1 VILNAR
7 CRLLTIRSRIE
18 CSSYGPFGPDQRS
31 FKTDVNFSNTLLA
44 RGYAATT
51 VDAICEKAELT
62 KGSFYYFFDSKEDLG
77 LAVLDWSLRR
87 SAQMLASG
95 THARIVDPVEK
106 AFAFLEHLEK
116 CSPELWS
123 GGCLLGSFSMELAD
137 TNSRAQQVVAGM
149 FQALEDDF
157 AEKLQPIADQCAG
170 KQAPQASGFAD
181 TLLSI
186 VEGSIIL
193 AKAHRDPTRIPK
205 AIRGFRLSLA
215 TLIADPR
222 VGRTRLGKPIVKRS
236 KSLKAHE
243 QGSYRSK
250 AEYRNN
256 YERILIIEDE
266 LEMLRI

>member
-1 VILNAR
+1 MPPRAMISVQIRLYYTNQLVYSDEEMAATQSKERILAGAKE
-7 CRLLTIRSRIE
+7 L
-18 CSSYGPFGPDQRS
+18 F
-31 FKTDVNFSNTLLA
+31 LA

-87 SAQMLASG
+87 SAQLLASG
-95 THARIVDPVEK
+95 PHVGITDPVEK

-137 TNSRAQQVVAGM
+137 TNFRVQQVVAGM
-149 FQALEDDF
+149 FQALADDF
-157 AEKLQPIADQCAG
+157 AKKLQPIADQCAG
-170 KQAPQASGFAD
+170 KQAPQANEFAD

-186 VEGSIIL
+186 VEGPIIL

-222 VGRTRLGKPIVKRS
+222 VGPRRLGKPIVKRS
-236 KSLKAHE
+236 KSLEAQEH
-243 QGSYRSK
+243 GSYRSK
-250 AEYRNN
+250 AEHRNK
-256 YERILIIEDE
+256 YEKDFDN
-266 LEMLRI
+266 